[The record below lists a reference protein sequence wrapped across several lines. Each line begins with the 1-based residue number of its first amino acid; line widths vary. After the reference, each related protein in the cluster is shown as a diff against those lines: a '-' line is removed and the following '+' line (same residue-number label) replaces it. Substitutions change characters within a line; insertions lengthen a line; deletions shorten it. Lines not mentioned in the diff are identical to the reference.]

1 MKSRHL
7 LGLALLLAAA
17 VPALAQ
23 NVLIKNATVYTVSSR
38 GTLKNADVLVR
49 GGSIAAVGSNLA
61 AGDAEQI
68 DAKGK
73 PLTPGLFGGLSG
85 IGIEEVDDESQ
96 SVDSAFNSHAPA
108 SDQQWRPELD
118 LSLAFNPRSSRIP
131 VARVE
136 GITWAMLAPG
146 EGDSIIGGEG
156 MAVTLDGRFE
166 AALHASRSLY
176 VFMGSD
182 GARRSGGSR
191 AAQYLL
197 LEQAI
202 RESKAQGASAPNS
215 LLHPAGR
222 EALARYLMGGR
233 VIFQVDRASDILQT
247 LAFARRN
254 GIKPVIWGGSEAWLV
269 GKELAQAQV
278 PVIINPLDDL
288 PESFDRI
295 GATLEN
301 AARLQ
306 RAGVRIVFSG
316 NDSSQIRLVRQ
327 LAGNAVAHGLPWD
340 AALAAITANAA
351 SVFGLPNRGKIE
363 VGQVADLVL
372 WSADPLEITSL
383 PEVVLIDGKKM
394 PMRSRQTELRDRYW
408 PHVQANQA
416 R

>member
-1 MKSRHL
+1 
-7 LGLALLLAAA
+7 
-17 VPALAQ
+17 
-23 NVLIKNATVYTVSSR
+23 
-38 GTLKNADVLVR
+38 
-49 GGSIAAVGSNLA
+49 
-61 AGDAEQI
+61 
-68 DAKGK
+68 
-73 PLTPGLFGGLSG
+73 
-85 IGIEEVDDESQ
+85 
-96 SVDSAFNSHAPA
+96 
-108 SDQQWRPELD
+108 
-118 LSLAFNPRSSRIP
+118 
-131 VARVE
+131 
-136 GITWAMLAPG
+136 
-146 EGDSIIGGEG
+146 
-156 MAVTLDGRFE
+156 VTLDGRFD
-166 AALHASRSLY
+166 AAIHTSRSLY
-176 VFMGSD
+176 VFMGSE
-182 GARRSGGSR
+182 GAHRSGGTR

-202 RESKAQGASAPNS
+202 RESKAPGGSAPNS

-222 EALARYLMGGR
+222 EVLARYLMGGR
-233 VIFQVDRASDILQT
+233 VIFQVDRAADILQT

-254 GIKPVIWGGSEAWLV
+254 GMKAVIWGGNEAWLV

-278 PVIINPLDDL
+278 PVILNPLDDL
-288 PESFDRI
+288 PENFDRI

-351 SVFGLPNRGKIE
+351 AVFGLPNRGHIE

-372 WSADPLEITSL
+372 WSGDPLEITNL
-383 PEVVLIDGKKM
+383 PDAVWIDGKKM